1 MTTVETIHSAA
12 PELRFAPDDSGTI
25 SGYASVWNK
34 PDSFGDVL
42 VRGAFGASLAAH
54 KANGSRV
61 LMLWSHDP
69 SRPIGTWDSIIEDD
83 IGLRVE
89 GRLVLDSTG
98 GRDAHAL
105 TKAGALD
112 GLSIGFVT
120 RKATATQT
128 GRRVEAVDLIEI
140 SLVAR
145 PAQTAA
151 RVTSVRAADPTAA
164 GFAALIH
171 AAARRLK
178 GS

>member
-1 MTTVETIHSAA
+1 MTVETINSAA

-42 VRGAFGASLAAH
+42 VRGAFAASLAAH
-54 KANGSRV
+54 RANGSRV

-69 SRPIGTWDSIIEDD
+69 SRPVGTWDSIIEDD

-128 GRRVEAVDLIEI
+128 GRRVESVDLIEV

-151 RVTSVRAADPTAA
+151 RVTSVRTAA
-164 GFAALIH
+164 EPRAAGIAALLQ
-171 AAARRLK
+171 AAAVRLK

>member
-12 PELRFAPDDSGTI
+12 PELRFAPDDTGVI
-25 SGYASVWNK
+25 SGYAAVWGK
-34 PDSFGDVL
+34 PDSFGDTL

-54 KANGSRV
+54 RAAGTRV
-61 LMLWSHDP
+61 LMLFSHDVT
-69 SRPIGTWDSIIEDD
+69 RVVGRWDAIIEDD

-112 GLSIGFVT
+112 GLSIGFIT

-140 SLVAR
+140 SICAR
-145 PAQTAA
+145 PSQGAA
-151 RVTSVRAADPTAA
+151 RIHSVRAAEPTAA
-164 GFAALIH
+164 GYVALIH